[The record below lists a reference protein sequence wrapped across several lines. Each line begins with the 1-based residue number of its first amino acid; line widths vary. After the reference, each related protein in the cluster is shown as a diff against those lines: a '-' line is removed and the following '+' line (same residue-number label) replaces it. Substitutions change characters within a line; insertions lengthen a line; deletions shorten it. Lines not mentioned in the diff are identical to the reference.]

1 MKTKTFLVF
10 ALIVTLLALGCK
22 DTKKEE
28 AELNQKLGEI
38 EEVEKTLDS
47 TVNEVHKKAQAVE
60 ELIKDLDS
68 I

>member
-1 MKTKTFLVF
+1 MIATFF
-10 ALIVTLLALGCK
+10 ALGCK

-28 AELNQKLGEI
+28 AELNQKLGKI

-47 TVNEVHKKAQAVE
+47 TVNEVHEKAQAVE
-60 ELIKDLDS
+60 ELIKELDS